1 VVGRIILV
9 LLLVPLL
16 IASGCVP
23 QDVPVP
29 AASPSPQFPLV
40 TRPTATP
47 SPSPEHT
54 PTPTPPAWLAQQQ
67 MAMTR
72 EARSDLLALEDLTRY
87 DIDLTIGVES
97 LVLTGRQTTE
107 YTNNSGEPLPELYF
121 NLFPNSSRFAA
132 SMEISSLSIEGKEQ
146 QFEYQRNGTV
156 VRVALPEPLDP
167 GQTTTVAMDF
177 TARVPHVQKNYYLV
191 FAMAQGVLSLG
202 DWHPMVA
209 VYDDQG
215 WNLDYPEG
223 TVGEIVFSESAF
235 YTVRVTLPSGP
246 ALDVVATGVESEH
259 TLNGDGSETWLYHSG
274 PVRDFHLV
282 VTDRYGVATSEVGE
296 TTINSYYWPEHE
308 VCGREALASAGRALT
323 LYSDLFAPYPFTELD
338 LAEADLW
345 PWAIEWPGLILVGA
359 PLYSDPEEE
368 CGEWHVVHEVAHQ
381 WWYSVVGN
389 DQVDEPWLDEALAN
403 YSTALYYE
411 WTRDPQEAAATIAEH
426 IDERY
431 EAYVQAYGDGIVGGP
446 TSAYTRAS
454 YYPLVY
460 GKGALFFAALRREIG
475 DDAFFQGLRGYYE
488 RYKYRVGTAEGLR
501 RAMETAYGHPLD
513 EFFQHWIYSAAGT

>member
-1 VVGRIILV
+1 
-9 LLLVPLL
+9 
-16 IASGCVP
+16 
-23 QDVPVP
+23 
-29 AASPSPQFPLV
+29 
-40 TRPTATP
+40 
-47 SPSPEHT
+47 
-54 PTPTPPAWLAQQQ
+54 
-67 MAMTR
+67 
-72 EARSDLLALEDLTRY
+72 
-87 DIDLTIGVES
+87 
-97 LVLTGRQTTE
+97 
-107 YTNNSGEPLPELYF
+107 
-121 NLFPNSSRFAA
+121 
-132 SMEISSLSIEGKEQ
+132 
-146 QFEYQRNGTV
+146 
-156 VRVALPEPLDP
+156 
-167 GQTTTVAMDF
+167 
-177 TARVPHVQKNYYLV
+177 
-191 FAMAQGVLSLG
+191 
-202 DWHPMVA
+202 
-209 VYDDQG
+209 
-215 WNLDYPEG
+215 
-223 TVGEIVFSESAF
+223 
-235 YTVRVTLPSGP
+235 
-246 ALDVVATGVESEH
+246 
-259 TLNGDGSETWLYHSG
+259 
-274 PVRDFHLV
+274 
-282 VTDRYGVATSEVGE
+282 
-296 TTINSYYWPEHE
+296 
-308 VCGREALASAGRALT
+308 
-323 LYSDLFAPYPFTELD
+323 
-338 LAEADLW
+338 
-345 PWAIEWPGLILVGA
+345 LILVGA